1 MSDKF
6 SNKLADNRMLAMS
19 GLFITP
25 VADVYDIIRV
35 PHWAFVQNVWLEVT
49 TAYVAGTPSITI
61 GWKGNK
67 EASAVPA
74 GFMSNDIAKPK
85 ELGLKI
91 AQRDNLT
98 AFPGKYFGAGS
109 GTITVTIAIGG
120 ATTEGNFR
128 VLAEYSVIQ

>member
-1 MSDKF
+1 MADKF
-6 SNKLADNRMLAMS
+6 SNKLADNRMMAMS

-25 VADVYDIIRV
+25 DDDTYDIIRV
-35 PHWAFVQNVWLEVT
+35 PHWAFVSNVWLEIT
-49 TAYVAGTPSITI
+49 TAYIAGTPNINI

-67 EASAVPA
+67 ETAETA

-98 AFPGKYFGAGS
+98 TFPGKYFGAGS
-109 GTITVTIAIGG
+109 GAITVTIAAGG
-120 ATTEGNFR
+120 ASTEGNFR
-128 VLAEYSVIQ
+128 VFCEYAVIQ

>member
-1 MSDKF
+1 MADKF
-6 SNKLADNRMLAMS
+6 SNKLADNRMMAMS

-25 VADVYDIIRV
+25 DDDTYDIIRI
-35 PHWAFVQNVWLEVT
+35 PRWGFVSNVWLEVT
-49 TAYVAGTPSITI
+49 TAYVAGVPSITI

-67 EASAVPA
+67 ETAVLA

-91 AQRDNLT
+91 AQKDALT
-98 AFPGKYFGAGS
+98 AFPGKYFDAGS
-109 GTITVTIAIGG
+109 GAITVTIAAGG

-128 VLAEYSVIQ
+128 VFCEYTVIQ